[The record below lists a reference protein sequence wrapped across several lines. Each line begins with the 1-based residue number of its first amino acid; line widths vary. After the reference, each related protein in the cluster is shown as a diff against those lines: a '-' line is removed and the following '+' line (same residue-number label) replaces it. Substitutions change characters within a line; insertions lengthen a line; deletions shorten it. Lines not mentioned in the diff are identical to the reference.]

1 MNWIRTSV
9 AFRILLGALV
19 VLAAAGVFWALT
31 ASGGPQE
38 VPLSQAV
45 SAIASNQVAS
55 AELSDSSSSV
65 VLIEKNGDQIV
76 ATYPREYSAT
86 LTTDLLAHNVE
97 TTAKPPG
104 FWSAMEP
111 FLLTLLPML
120 LIIGALLYVVKSGA
134 IGGMGQK
141 SKPLG
146 EVPDVTFN
154 DVAGCDEAVA
164 DLKEMTEFLRSP
176 ERFHR
181 LGATVPRGA
190 LLTGP
195 PGTGKTLL
203 ARAVAGEAQ
212 VPFFAVAGSDFV
224 EMFAGRGASR
234 VRKLFET
241 ARKAGKGIVF
251 IDEIDAVAAKRSSG
265 MYNSPGDSEREG
277 TLTALLA
284 EMDGFDRTNIIV
296 LAATNRPDMLDEAIT
311 RPGRMDRQIQV
322 IAPDRRGRLEILK
335 LHVRGKV
342 ISDDVDL
349 EAIAALTWGMVGSE
363 LAMIVNEACM
373 EAARRDSDMVEQVD
387 LTNAVQVNQVGR
399 ARTSALVTERD
410 REITAYHEAGH
421 AVAAELLEHVEGPSI
436 VSIIP
441 RGQAGGATHLGG
453 TDNQFFTIEEAHD
466 RMVVM
471 MGGRVGEML
480 LLGESNFT
488 QGAAHDIQSATGLAN
503 AMVTQF
509 GMGTRDIA
517 FVGDD
522 AVRVGG
528 ALSVRVHQDAN
539 DYLNHAL
546 ERAKSLLLTGPGKEF
561 VERLV
566 QELQAEET
574 VYRAQMDRL
583 RTECGV

>member
-1 MNWIRTSV
+1 MRKSV
-9 AFRILLGALV
+9 VFRILMGACLV
-19 VLAAAGVFWALT
+19 LVAAAAFWVLR

-38 VPLSQAV
+38 VPLSAAV
-45 SAIASNQVAS
+45 SAIAANEVAS
-55 AELSDSSSSV
+55 AELSDASNSV
-65 VLIEKNGDQIV
+65 VLTKKNGEQVV
-76 ATYPREYSAT
+76 ATYPREYSEI
-86 LTTDLLAHNVE
+86 LTTDLLAHKVE
-97 TTAKPPG
+97 TKANPAG
-104 FWSAMEP
+104 SWAFIQGL
-111 FLLTLLPML
+111 LLTMLPML
-120 LIIGALLYVVKSGA
+120 VILGFLLYIVKSGA

-141 SKPLG
+141 GKPLG
-146 EVPDVTFN
+146 EVPDVTFD
-154 DVAGCDEAVA
+154 DVAGCDEAVT

-234 VRKLFET
+234 VRKLFDT

-251 IDEIDAVAAKRSSG
+251 IDEIDAVAGRRSAG
-265 MYNSPGDSEREG
+265 TFNSPGDSEREG
-277 TLTALLA
+277 TLAALLA
-284 EMDGFDRTNIIV
+284 EMDGFDRTDVIV

-311 RPGRMDRQIQV
+311 RPGRLDRQIPV
-322 IAPDRRGRLEILK
+322 LAPDRRGRLAILK
-335 LHVRGKV
+335 LHARGKTM
-342 ISDDVDL
+342 SDDVDL
-349 EAIAALTWGMVGSE
+349 AAIAALTWGMVGSE
-363 LAMIVNEACM
+363 LAMVVNEACM
-373 EAARRDSDMVEQVD
+373 GAARRDSDCVEQVD
-387 LTNAVQVNQVGR
+387 LRNAVQVNQIGR
-399 ARTSALVTERD
+399 ARTSALVTARD

-488 QGAAHDIQSATGLAN
+488 QGAAHDIEAATALAN
-503 AMVTQF
+503 AMVTKF
-509 GMGTRDIA
+509 GMGARDIA
-517 FVGDD
+517 HVDED
-522 AVRVGG
+522 ALRVGG
-528 ALSVRVHQDAN
+528 ALSIRVHQDAN
-539 DYLNHAL
+539 NYLNHAL
-546 ERAKSLLLTGPGKEF
+546 DRAKTLLLTGAGADLLL
-561 VERLV
+561 RLV
-566 QELQAEET
+566 EELQTEET
-574 VYRAQMDRL
+574 VYREQMDRL
-583 RTECGV
+583 RHECGV